1 MLFALIIN
9 QFDFRLLEIEFH
21 LKCVHSYT
29 INKIF
34 NIQMDI
40 YDCHGQLHEYIY
52 ELAYEEALQTFSHSI
67 IDIKNFQSERF
78 QMQLILSSPHQ
89 I

>member
-1 MLFALIIN
+1 
-9 QFDFRLLEIEFH
+9 
-21 LKCVHSYT
+21 
-29 INKIF
+29 
-34 NIQMDI
+34 MDI
-40 YDCHGQLHEYIY
+40 YDYHELLHEYIY